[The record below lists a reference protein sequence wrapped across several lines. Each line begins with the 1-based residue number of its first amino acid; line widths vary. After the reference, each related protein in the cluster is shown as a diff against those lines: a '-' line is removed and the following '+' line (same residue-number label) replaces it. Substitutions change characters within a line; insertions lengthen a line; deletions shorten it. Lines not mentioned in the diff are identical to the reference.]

1 MTIKS
6 LVIGLGNSS
15 SAGNA
20 LDYAINLAR
29 QSEAQLTGLHVNQPM
44 MEEPQIQAWISEDML
59 SMLGEANSK
68 AITELQQ
75 GFESK
80 TSNAGMASSSSFI
93 LEEGY
98 VDEHLATFT
107 RFHDML
113 VIGRTDQKGQ
123 ASHTSLRAENIVTRA
138 GRPVLMVPSECCYKE
153 SEGRAIAVAWD
164 GSRAAA
170 RALADALHLY
180 GSDYRYDVISVL
192 PTARSQPSTV
202 QQGRDILDF
211 LSSHGAE
218 TNLVRL
224 VADKHSVASTLLR
237 YVELEKPSLLVM
249 GSGGHKRLRDEVFGG
264 VTRQLLERACI
275 PIFMAN

>member
-15 SAGNA
+15 SASNA

-29 QSEAQLTGLHVNQPM
+29 QSEAELTGLHVNQPM
-44 MEEPQIQAWISEDML
+44 MEEPQIQAWISEDMIE
-59 SMLGEANSK
+59 MLGAANQK
-68 AITELQQ
+68 AIADLQQ
-75 GFESK
+75 GFATK
-80 TSNAGMASSSSFI
+80 TANAGITSSSHFI

-113 VIGRTDQKGQ
+113 VIGRTDQKMQSG
-123 ASHTSLRAENIVTRA
+123 HTSLRAENIVTRA
-138 GRPVLMVPSECCYKE
+138 GRPVLMVPSDCCFKE
-153 SEGRAIAVAWD
+153 AESRSIAVAWD

-180 GSDYRYDVISVL
+180 GANYHYDIISVL
-192 PTARSQPSTV
+192 PTARSQPSSV
-202 QQGRDILDF
+202 QQGRNILDF
-211 LSSHGAE
+211 LSSHGVG

-264 VTRQLLERACI
+264 VTRQLLARACI